1 MEDQTVKNSDKG
13 GVQSVARIFELIEVL
28 AAHPA
33 GASLQRLAEDAHL
46 AKSTTHRLLGSLVSL
61 GYAAQDGETG
71 KYRLTLK
78 MFEISSGIVNSM
90 DVMSVAKVHLE
101 RLAQRTGEAVHLV
114 IRDAQD
120 IVYIYKTESGPMR
133 MSSRV
138 GLRSP
143 LYCTG
148 VGKAILATLTE
159 EEVEDVWRHSNPQ
172 KLTGR
177 TVTDL
182 PALCAQLNEVRACG
196 YAIDDEENELGIRCV
211 ALAIPGPGGKADSAF
226 SISGLA
232 PYMTPERI
240 RRIAALALETRAD
253 ILRDLG
259 VQGVLRNM
267 KIKEYTEFKKDEIW
281 QLYTQVGWTAYTE
294 NMTALERGYKNS
306 LLVLAAYENEEL
318 LGIVRVVGDGATIIL
333 VQDILVYPQK
343 QRQGI
348 GTSLLK
354 AVLERYADVRQIQ
367 LVTDNTPKTVA
378 FYQSLGFVELEK
390 LGCCG
395 FMRAR

>member
-1 MEDQTVKNSDKG
+1 MEDQTVKNPDKG

-240 RRIAALALETRAD
+240 RRIASLALETRAD

-259 VQGVLRNM
+259 VQGVRRNM
-267 KIKEYTEFKKDEIW
+267 KIKEYTEFQKDEIW

-294 NMTALERGYKNS
+294 NMT
-306 LLVLAAYENEEL
+306 
-318 LGIVRVVGDGATIIL
+318 
-333 VQDILVYPQK
+333 
-343 QRQGI
+343 
-348 GTSLLK
+348 
-354 AVLERYADVRQIQ
+354 VLERYADVRQIQ

>member
-1 MEDQTVKNSDKG
+1 MEDQTVKNPDKG

-159 EEVEDVWRHSNPQ
+159 EEVEDVWRHSTPQ

>member
-1 MEDQTVKNSDKG
+1 MTEKG
-13 GVQSVARIFELIEVL
+13 GVQSVERIFQLIEQL
-28 AAHPA
+28 ASHPA
-33 GASLQRLAEDAHL
+33 GASLQRLAQETGL
-46 AKSTTHRLLGSLVSL
+46 AKSTVHRLLASLVSL
-61 GYAAQDGETG
+61 GYAAQEPETG
-71 KYRLTLK
+71 RYRLTLK
-78 MFEISSGIVNSM
+78 MFELSSGIVNSM
-90 DVMSVAKVHLE
+90 EIMDVAKAHLE
-101 RLAQRTGEAVHLV
+101 RLSQRTGEAVHLV
-114 IRDAQD
+114 IRDARD

-259 VQGVLRNM
+259 VQGV
-267 KIKEYTEFKKDEIW
+267 
-281 QLYTQVGWTAYTE
+281 
-294 NMTALERGYKNS
+294 
-306 LLVLAAYENEEL
+306 
-318 LGIVRVVGDGATIIL
+318 
-333 VQDILVYPQK
+333 
-343 QRQGI
+343 
-348 GTSLLK
+348 
-354 AVLERYADVRQIQ
+354 
-367 LVTDNTPKTVA
+367 
-378 FYQSLGFVELEK
+378 
-390 LGCCG
+390 
-395 FMRAR
+395 